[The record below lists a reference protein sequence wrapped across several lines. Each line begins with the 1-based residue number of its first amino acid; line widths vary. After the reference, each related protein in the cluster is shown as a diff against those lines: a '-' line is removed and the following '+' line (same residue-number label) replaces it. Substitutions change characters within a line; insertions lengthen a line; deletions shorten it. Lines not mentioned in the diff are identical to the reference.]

1 MKFRHEHKHYI
12 NYMDYVVLRSKL
24 KAIMKQDDHTDTDGA
39 YQIRSLYFDNF
50 RDTVLNEKIDGI
62 NHREKFRIRCYNNDF
77 SFVNLEKKTKIN
89 SLCSKILAPIT
100 QEEAE
105 SILDCNTEWMAES
118 NYPLIVELYTKMKS
132 QGLRPKSIVDYSR
145 EAYVFKTGNVRVTID
160 RNIRTGLLSTAMFNP
175 NLPMITAGD
184 SQILLEVKYD
194 NFLPEIIS
202 NIVQLESR
210 RQTAFS
216 KYAASRIYG

>member
-1 MKFRHEHKHYI
+1 MA
-12 NYMDYVVLRSKL
+12 L
-24 KAIMKQDDHTDTDGA
+24 
-39 YQIRSLYFDNF
+39 
-50 RDTVLNEKIDGI
+50 
-62 NHREKFRIRCYNNDF
+62 
-77 SFVNLEKKTKIN
+77 
-89 SLCSKILAPIT
+89 IT

-105 SILDCNTEWMAES
+105 SILDCNTEWMAAS

-160 RNIRTGLLSTAMFNP
+160 RNIRTGLLSTDMFNL

-210 RQTAFS
+210 HQTAFS
-216 KYAASRIYG
+216 KYAASRIFG